1 MNRYTID
8 EQIGEIMQSW
18 KDTNLITFLTVIV
31 VLLVLVTAYQFYLI
45 SQNTNTLDERW
56 TLQLESNWEMQKQ
69 VKKLEESLGSHQVD
83 QEEA

>member
-1 MNRYTID
+1 MK
-8 EQIGEIMQSW
+8 SW

-31 VLLVLVTAYQFYLI
+31 VLLVLVNAYQFYLI

-69 VKKLEESLGSHQVD
+69 VKKLEESLGSHKGD
-83 QEEA
+83 

>member
-1 MNRYTID
+1 
-8 EQIGEIMQSW
+8 MQSW

-56 TLQLESNWEMQKQ
+56 ILQLESNSEMQKQ
-69 VKKLEESLGSHQVD
+69 VKKLEESLGSH
-83 QEEA
+83 

>member
-1 MNRYTID
+1 MK
-8 EQIGEIMQSW
+8 SW

-69 VKKLEESLGSHQVD
+69 VKKLEESLGSH
-83 QEEA
+83 

>member
-1 MNRYTID
+1 
-8 EQIGEIMQSW
+8 MQSW
-18 KDTNLITFLTVIV
+18 KDTNLITLLTVIV

>member
-1 MNRYTID
+1 MK
-8 EQIGEIMQSW
+8 SW

-56 TLQLESNWEMQKQ
+56 ILQLESNSEMQKQ
-69 VKKLEESLGSHQVD
+69 VKKLEESLGSH
-83 QEEA
+83 

>member
-1 MNRYTID
+1 
-8 EQIGEIMQSW
+8 MQSW

-69 VKKLEESLGSHQVD
+69 VKNLEESLGSH
-83 QEEA
+83 

>member
-1 MNRYTID
+1 
-8 EQIGEIMQSW
+8 MQSW

-45 SQNTNTLDERW
+45 SQNTNTLDERL

-69 VKKLEESLGSHQVD
+69 VKKLEESLGSH
-83 QEEA
+83 

>member
-1 MNRYTID
+1 
-8 EQIGEIMQSW
+8 MQSW

-69 VKKLEESLGSHQVD
+69 VKKLEESLGSH
-83 QEEA
+83 

>member
-1 MNRYTID
+1 
-8 EQIGEIMQSW
+8 MQSW

-56 TLQLESNWEMQKQ
+56 ILQLESNSEMQKQ
-69 VKKLEESLGSHQVD
+69 VKKLEESLGSHKGD
-83 QEEA
+83 

>member
-1 MNRYTID
+1 MK
-8 EQIGEIMQSW
+8 SW

-69 VKKLEESLGSHQVD
+69 VKKLEESLGSD
-83 QEEA
+83 KGD

>member
-1 MNRYTID
+1 MK
-8 EQIGEIMQSW
+8 SW

-56 TLQLESNWEMQKQ
+56 TLQLEANWEMQKQ
-69 VKKLEESLGSHQVD
+69 VKKLEESLGSH
-83 QEEA
+83 

>member
-1 MNRYTID
+1 
-8 EQIGEIMQSW
+8 MQSW

-31 VLLVLVTAYQFYLI
+31 VLLVLVNAYQFYLI

-69 VKKLEESLGSHQVD
+69 VKKLEESLGSH
-83 QEEA
+83 

>member
-1 MNRYTID
+1 
-8 EQIGEIMQSW
+8 MQSW
-18 KDTNLITFLTVIV
+18 KDTNLITFLTVII

-69 VKKLEESLGSHQVD
+69 VKKLEESLGSD
-83 QEEA
+83 

>member
-1 MNRYTID
+1 
-8 EQIGEIMQSW
+8 MQSW

-69 VKKLEESLGSHQVD
+69 LKKLEESLGSH
-83 QEEA
+83 

>member
-1 MNRYTID
+1 MK
-8 EQIGEIMQSW
+8 SW

-56 TLQLESNWEMQKQ
+56 ILQLESKSEMKKQ
-69 VKKLEESLGSHQVD
+69 VKKLEESLGSH
-83 QEEA
+83 

>member
-1 MNRYTID
+1 
-8 EQIGEIMQSW
+8 MQSW

-69 VKKLEESLGSHQVD
+69 VKKLEESLGSHKGD
-83 QEEA
+83 

>member
-1 MNRYTID
+1 
-8 EQIGEIMQSW
+8 MQSW
-18 KDTNLITFLTVIV
+18 KDTNLITFLTVII

-69 VKKLEESLGSHQVD
+69 VKKLEESLGSH
-83 QEEA
+83 

>member
-1 MNRYTID
+1 MK
-8 EQIGEIMQSW
+8 SW

-69 VKKLEESLGSHQVD
+69 VKKLEESLGSHKGD
-83 QEEA
+83 

>member
-1 MNRYTID
+1 MNRYTIND
-8 EQIGEIMQSW
+8 QIGGIMQSW

-56 TLQLESNWEMQKQ
+56 ILQLESNSEMQKQ
-69 VKKLEESLGSHQVD
+69 VKKLEESLGSH
-83 QEEA
+83 

>member
-1 MNRYTID
+1 MK
-8 EQIGEIMQSW
+8 SW

-45 SQNTNTLDERW
+45 SQNTNTLDERL

-69 VKKLEESLGSHQVD
+69 VKKLEESLGSHKGD
-83 QEEA
+83 

>member
-1 MNRYTID
+1 MNGYTID

>member
-1 MNRYTID
+1 
-8 EQIGEIMQSW
+8 MQSW

-56 TLQLESNWEMQKQ
+56 TLQLESNWEMKKQ
-69 VKKLEESLGSHQVD
+69 VKKLEESLGSHKGD
-83 QEEA
+83 

>member
-1 MNRYTID
+1 
-8 EQIGEIMQSW
+8 MQSW

-31 VLLVLVTAYQFYLI
+31 VLLVLVTAYPFYLI

-69 VKKLEESLGSHQVD
+69 VKKLEESLGSH
-83 QEEA
+83 

>member
-1 MNRYTID
+1 MNRYTIND
-8 EQIGEIMQSW
+8 QIGGIMQSW

>member
-1 MNRYTID
+1 MK
-8 EQIGEIMQSW
+8 SW

-56 TLQLESNWEMQKQ
+56 TLQLEANWEMQKQ
-69 VKKLEESLGSHQVD
+69 VKKLEESLGSHKGD
-83 QEEA
+83 

>member
-1 MNRYTID
+1 
-8 EQIGEIMQSW
+8 MQSW

-45 SQNTNTLDERW
+45 SQTTNTLDERW

-69 VKKLEESLGSHQVD
+69 VKKLEESLGSD
-83 QEEA
+83 

>member
-1 MNRYTID
+1 
-8 EQIGEIMQSW
+8 MQSW

-31 VLLVLVTAYQFYLI
+31 VLLVLVTVYQFYLI

-69 VKKLEESLGSHQVD
+69 VKKLEESLGSH
-83 QEEA
+83 

>member
-1 MNRYTID
+1 
-8 EQIGEIMQSW
+8 MQSW

>member
-1 MNRYTID
+1 
-8 EQIGEIMQSW
+8 MQSW

-69 VKKLEESLGSHQVD
+69 VKKLEESLGSD
-83 QEEA
+83 

>member
-69 VKKLEESLGSHQVD
+69 VKKLEESLGSH
-83 QEEA
+83 